1 MSDAANRGSDRNK
14 TQMFQSQTQSTPGG
28 ESNAAEKAA
37 PPPTSLLANYPA
49 SDAAYD
55 ELLTDDGRLRP
66 HFSKL
71 IGALEEYSGLELP
84 RRADTCNRLV
94 HEQGITYNVYGD
106 PRGMERPWQLDP
118 IPFIIAPE
126 EWATLEAGLVQRATL
141 LNRILADCYGA
152 QKLIHT
158 HWLSPA
164 LVFAQPDF
172 LRPCHGMRVA
182 NDTYLNF
189 YAADL
194 ARSPDGRWWV
204 ISDRTQIPTGVGYAL
219 ANRLATSRI
228 LPEAFRDNHVH
239 RLAGFFRE
247 VQNALSQLA
256 PRQQDKARVV
266 MLTPGPHNET
276 YFEQAYLARYLGY
289 MLVEGQDLTVRD
301 NHVFLKTLSGLERV
315 DVILRRVDDDF
326 CDPLELRN
334 DSILGVPGLV
344 EAVRA
349 GNVTMANALGSGV
362 VQSPAFM
369 SFLPGLCEHILGE
382 PLQLPSVATWWCGQE
397 TAREYVLEHLDE
409 LVLKPAFRSHLRM
422 PDPDKPRTEEESA
435 ALRRHIEFDPDLFVA
450 QERVE
455 FSTAPA
461 WDGRELVPKPVGLRV
476 FLVATPDGYRV
487 MPGGLT
493 RVSPDSGGK
502 FISMQRGGS
511 SKDTWIT
518 SATPVDEDTLLHA
531 PGKNLELR
539 RTGNNL
545 PSRLADNFFW
555 LGRYSERA
563 DATARLLRTSLQRF
577 NPERAG
583 GALSIVV
590 PLLQTLQTQGQL
602 PGILDKPE
610 LRQNSEAFEAELLGA
625 IFDPARVGSLR
636 QIADRLQQLA
646 MLVRDRT
653 SNDMWRV
660 LSQLN
665 ERLGG
670 CDASSQS
677 VAATPPSRELE
688 TKSLNLSAQAGDE
701 ASPSLFATGASP
713 PRLVMLSGDAVGVL
727 NQTLIGLAA
736 FHGLA
741 RENMTRAQ
749 AWRFIDMGLRLER
762 AVYLCT
768 LLDATLQRPESEN
781 PSVLEAILEVV
792 DSSITFRSRY
802 NLLATVPAVFDLVL
816 LDDKNPRSVLFQINQ
831 LAKHFHHLP
840 QEREDS
846 PGSGKN
852 LLSEC
857 LARLERMDARELATK
872 PEAWPKTELCKTIRQ
887 TLRDLPKIS
896 DTIAASYFAH
906 STISRTG
913 RGGKV

>member
-1 MSDAANRGSDRNK
+1 V
-14 TQMFQSQTQSTPGG
+14 P
-28 ESNAAEKAA
+28 
-37 PPPTSLLANYPA
+37 
-49 SDAAYD
+49 
-55 ELLTDDGRLRP
+55 EL
-66 HFSKL
+66 
-71 IGALEEYSGLELP
+71 
-84 RRADTCNRLV
+84 RRRSDTCQRLV

-126 EWATLEAGLVQRATL
+126 EWRELEAGLIQRATL
-141 LNRILADCYGA
+141 LNKILVDCYGA
-152 QKLIHT
+152 QELIRSR
-158 HWLSPA
+158 WLSPA
-164 LVFAQPDF
+164 MVFGQPDF
-172 LRPCHGMRVA
+172 LRPCHGVRVLR
-182 NDTYLNF
+182 DTFLHF

-204 ISDRTQIPTGVGYAL
+204 VSDRTQIPTGAGYAL

-228 LPEAFRDNHVH
+228 LPEPFRDNHVH
-239 RLAGFFRE
+239 RLAGFFRD
-247 VQNALSQLA
+247 VQTALIQLA
-256 PRQQDKARVV
+256 PRPQDKARIV

-315 DVILRRVDDDF
+315 DVMLRRVDDDF

-349 GNVTMANALGSGV
+349 GNVTVANALGCGLV
-362 VQSPAFM
+362 ESPAFM
-369 SFLPGLCEHILGE
+369 SFLPGLCKHLLGE
-382 PLQLPSVATWWCGQE
+382 KLKLPSVATWWCGQE
-397 TAREYVLEHLDE
+397 PARKYVLERLAD
-409 LVLKPAFRSHLRM
+409 LVVKPAFRTHARA
-422 PDPDKPRTEEESA
+422 PDPEKPLSA
-435 ALRRHIEFDPDLFVA
+435 PERDALKRHIEFDPDLFVA

-455 FSTAPA
+455 LSTAPS
-461 WDGRELVPKPVGLRV
+461 WDGRGLVPRPVGLRV
-476 FLVATPDGYRV
+476 FLVATGDGYRV

-493 RVSPDSGGK
+493 RVSPDGGGR
-502 FISMQRGGS
+502 FLSMQRGGS

-518 SATPVDEDTLLHA
+518 SPTPVEEDTLLHA
-531 PGKNLELR
+531 PGKNVELR

-583 GALSIVV
+583 GAMPLIV

-610 LRQNSEAFEAELLGA
+610 LQQNSEAFEAELLAA
-625 IFDPARVGSLR
+625 IFDPARPGSLR
-636 QIADRLQQLA
+636 QIVDHLHRLA

-665 ERLGG
+665 DRL
-670 CDASSQS
+670 
-677 VAATPPSRELE
+677 ATPP
-688 TKSLNLSAQAGDE
+688 
-701 ASPSLFATGASP
+701 TGP
-713 PRLVMLSGDAVGVL
+713 VMLAGEAVGVL
-727 NQTLIGLAA
+727 SQTLLGLAA

-749 AWRFIDMGLRLER
+749 AWRFLDMGLRLER
-762 AVYLCT
+762 AVYLGT
-768 LLDATLQRPESEN
+768 LLDATLRWPESEN

-792 DSSITFRSRY
+792 DNSITFRSRY
-802 NLLATVPAVFDLVL
+802 NLLPHAPAVFDLVL

-831 LAKHFHHLP
+831 LAKHFRHLP
-840 QEREDS
+840 PERESAADV
-846 PGSGKN
+846 GKN
-852 LLSEC
+852 ILQEC
-857 LARLERMDARELATK
+857 AARLNRTDARELATK
-872 PEAWPKTELCKTIRQ
+872 PEAWPDTDVNAAIRE
-887 TLRDLPKIS
+887 TLRDLPRLS
-896 DTIAASYFAH
+896 DAIAASYFAH

-913 RGGKV
+913 RELLV

>member
-1 MSDAANRGSDRNK
+1 MKKQSK
-14 TQMFQSQTQSTPGG
+14 PQMFQSQTQSTTGG
-28 ESNAAEKAA
+28 ESNAAEKAEPA
-37 PPPTSLLANYPA
+37 PTSLLANYPA
-49 SDAAYD
+49 SEAAFD
-55 ELLTDDGRLRP
+55 ELLADDGKPRP
-66 HFSKL
+66 HYSKL
-71 IGALEEYSGLELP
+71 IGALEEFSAPELK
-84 RRADTCNRLV
+84 RRSDTCQRLV

-126 EWATLEAGLVQRATL
+126 EWQELEAGLIQRATL
-141 LNRILADCYGA
+141 LNKILVDCYGA
-152 QKLIHT
+152 QELIRSR
-158 HWLSPA
+158 WLSPA

-172 LRPCHGMRVA
+172 LRPCHNIRA
-182 NDTYLNF
+182 TSDTFLHF

-204 ISDRTQIPTGVGYAL
+204 ISDRTQIPTGAGYAL

-228 LPEAFRDNHVH
+228 LPEPFRDNHIH
-239 RLAGFFRE
+239 RVAGFFRE
-247 VQNALSQLA
+247 VQNSLLQLA
-256 PRQQDKARVV
+256 PRQQDKARIV

-349 GNVTMANALGSGV
+349 GNVTIANALGSGI

-369 SFLPGLCEHILGE
+369 SFLPGLSKHILGE
-382 PLQLPSVATWWCGQE
+382 KLKLPSVATWWCGQE
-397 TAREYVLEHLDE
+397 TARKYVLEHLDR
-409 LVLKPAFRSHLRM
+409 LVVKPAFRTHLTT
-422 PDPDKPRTEEESA
+422 PDPEKPLSA
-435 ALRRHIEFDPDLFVA
+435 KEREALKRHIEFDPDLFVA
-450 QERVE
+450 QERVKL
-455 FSTAPA
+455 STAPS
-461 WDGRELVPKPVGLRV
+461 WDGKGLVPKPVGLRA
-476 FLVATPDGYRV
+476 FLVATGDGYRV

-493 RVSPDSGGK
+493 RVSPDGGGR
-502 FISMQRGGS
+502 FISMQLGGS
-511 SKDTWIT
+511 SKDTWIAST
-518 SATPVDEDTLLHA
+518 TPVEEDTLLHA
-531 PGKNLELR
+531 PGKNIELR

-577 NPERAG
+577 NPERAS
-583 GALSIVV
+583 GAMPLIV

-610 LRQNSEAFEAELLGA
+610 LRQSAEAFEAELLAA
-625 IFDPARVGSLR
+625 IFDPDRPGSLR
-636 QIADRLQQLA
+636 LIADKLHQLA

-660 LSQLN
+660 ISQLN
-665 ERLGG
+665 ERL
-670 CDASSQS
+670 S
-677 VAATPPSRELE
+677 TPTTS
-688 TKSLNLSAQAGDE
+688 
-701 ASPSLFATGASP
+701 
-713 PRLVMLSGDAVGVL
+713 LVMLAGDAVGVL
-727 NQTLIGLAA
+727 SQTLLSLAA
-736 FHGLA
+736 FQGLA

-749 AWRFIDMGLRLER
+749 AWRFLDMGLRLER

-768 LLDATLQRPESEN
+768 LLDATLRLPQSEN

-792 DSSITFRSRY
+792 DNSITFRSRY
-802 NLLATVPAVFDLVL
+802 NLLPHAPAVFDLVL

-831 LAKHFHHLP
+831 LAKHFRHLP
-840 QEREDS
+840 QEREGAD
-846 PGSGKN
+846 SGKN
-852 LLSEC
+852 ILQEC
-857 LARLERMDARELATK
+857 AARLNRTDARELATK
-872 PEAWPKTELCKTIRQ
+872 PENWPNTEVSRVIGE
-887 TLRDLPKIS
+887 TLRDLPRLS
-896 DTIAASYFAH
+896 NAIAAGYFAH
-906 STISRTG
+906 SAISRTG
-913 RGGKV
+913 REVLS

>member
-1 MSDAANRGSDRNK
+1 MSDAANRRRDRDK
-14 TQMFQSQTQSTPGG
+14 THMFQSQTQSTPG
-28 ESNAAEKAA
+28 ESSAAEKTA
-37 PPPTSLLANYPA
+37 PSPTTLLANYPA
-49 SDAAYD
+49 SEVAFD
-55 ELLTDDGRLRP
+55 ELLAADGKPRP
-66 HFSKL
+66 HYSKL
-71 IGALEEYSGLELP
+71 IGALEEFSAPELK
-84 RRADTCNRLV
+84 RRSDTCQRLV

-126 EWATLEAGLVQRATL
+126 EWQALEEGLIQRATL
-141 LNRILADCYGA
+141 LNKILVDCYGA
-152 QKLIHT
+152 QELIRSR
-158 HWLSPA
+158 WLSPA

-172 LRPCHGMRVA
+172 LRPCHNIRPTS
-182 NDTYLNF
+182 DTYLHF

-204 ISDRTQIPTGVGYAL
+204 ISDRTQIPTGAGYAL

-228 LPEAFRDNHVH
+228 LPEPFRDNHIH
-239 RLAGFFRE
+239 RVAGFFRK
-247 VQNALSQLA
+247 VQNSLLHLS
-256 PRQQDKARVV
+256 PRQQDKARIV

-349 GNVTMANALGSGV
+349 GNVTIANALGSGI

-369 SFLPGLCEHILGE
+369 SFLPGLSKHILGE
-382 PLQLPSVATWWCGQE
+382 KLKLPSVATWWCGQE
-397 TAREYVLEHLDE
+397 TARKYVLEHLDR
-409 LVLKPAFRSHLRM
+409 LVVKPAFRTHLTT
-422 PDPDKPRTEEESA
+422 PDPDKPLSA
-435 ALRRHIEFDPDLFVA
+435 KERDALRRHIEFDPDMFVA
-450 QERVE
+450 QERVKL
-455 FSTAPA
+455 STAPS
-461 WDGRELVPKPVGLRV
+461 WDGKGLVPKPVGLRA
-476 FLVATPDGYRV
+476 FLVATGDGYRV

-493 RVSPDSGGK
+493 RVSPDGGGR
-502 FISMQRGGS
+502 FISMQLGGS
-511 SKDTWIT
+511 SKDTWIAST
-518 SATPVDEDTLLHA
+518 TPVEEDTLLHA
-531 PGKNLELR
+531 PGKNIELR

-577 NPERAG
+577 NPERAS
-583 GALSIVV
+583 GAMPLIV

-610 LRQNSEAFEAELLGA
+610 LRQSAEAFEAELLAA
-625 IFDPARVGSLR
+625 IFDPERPGSLR
-636 QIADRLQQLA
+636 LIADKLHQLA

-660 LSQLN
+660 ISQLN
-665 ERLGG
+665 ERL
-670 CDASSQS
+670 S
-677 VAATPPSRELE
+677 TPTTS
-688 TKSLNLSAQAGDE
+688 
-701 ASPSLFATGASP
+701 
-713 PRLVMLSGDAVGVL
+713 LVMLAGDAVGVL
-727 NQTLIGLAA
+727 GQTLLSLAA

-749 AWRFIDMGLRLER
+749 AWRFLDMGLRLER

-768 LLDATLQRPESEN
+768 LLDATLRLPQSEN

-792 DSSITFRSRY
+792 DNSITFRSRY
-802 NLLATVPAVFDLVL
+802 NLLPHAPAVFDLVL

-831 LAKHFHHLP
+831 LAKHFRHLP
-840 QEREDS
+840 QEREGAD
-846 PGSGKN
+846 SGKTI
-852 LLSEC
+852 LQEC
-857 LARLERMDARELATK
+857 AARLNRTDARELATK
-872 PEAWPKTELCKTIRQ
+872 PENWPNTEVSRVIGE
-887 TLRDLPKIS
+887 TLRDLPRLS
-896 DTIAASYFAH
+896 NAIAAGYFAH
-906 STISRTG
+906 SAISRTG
-913 RGGKV
+913 REVLS